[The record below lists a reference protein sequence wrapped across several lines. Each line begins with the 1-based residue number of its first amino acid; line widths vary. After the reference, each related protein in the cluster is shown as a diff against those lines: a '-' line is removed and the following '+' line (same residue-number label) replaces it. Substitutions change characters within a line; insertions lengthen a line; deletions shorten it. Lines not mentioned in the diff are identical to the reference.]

1 MSWDIIEAG
10 YGHVA
15 QYGQSGGDV
24 RLVVSETFWLIQSPQ
39 VAGSNPAMATML
51 FNILS

>member
-1 MSWDIIEAG
+1 MEAC
-10 YGHVA
+10 
-15 QYGQSGGDV
+15 GGKSQVNGV
-24 RLVVSETFWLIQSPQ
+24 RPFNRFNSR